1 MSGRFFSEGLLPLNG
16 FLSKVRLLAGFADG
30 GRGIVDIELFVAVTR
45 MAIHRGLDDVESI
58 SDFFFDVSSCDGLED
73 F

>member
-1 MSGRFFSEGLLPLNG
+1 M
-16 FLSKVRLLAGFADG
+16 AGFADG
-30 GRGIVDIELFVAVTR
+30 GRGIVDIELFVAVTH

-58 SDFFFDVSSCDGLED
+58 SDFFCDVSSCDGLED